1 MLLRPHA
8 IQKMGFD
15 PLESERVLRQHKTIQ
30 ASVQAL
36 LSRNGICYRMCAI
49 VTKCSFPTVQKLA
62 LHEDTGATGLMKSKV
77 SSLPSEPPKMERF
90 VHHMSVQMILHV
102 YPINLF
108 SSNPTLQLKSLWVG
122 NINSTDITEEL
133 LQDLFGRCCF
143 CASVKIQCGRIGVGE
158 ERGKIIKTTHLL
170 IPPTP
175 TYIQCISYYW
185 NVGQWR
191 FGQGCI
197 IKS

>member
-62 LHEDTGATGLMKSKV
+62 LHEDTGATGLIKSKV
-77 SSLPSEPPKMERF
+77 ASLPSEPPKMERF

-170 IPPTP
+170 TPPTP
-175 TYIQCISYYW
+175 SVSATIEMLV
-185 NVGQWR
+185 NGDLVR
-191 FGQGCI
+191 VAL
-197 IKS
+197 